1 MGRNIKFPVGISQPG
16 ISQPGI
22 SRPARYPGLHVF
34 LSVFLFFASLA
45 ATKAAPPPPIDV
57 RSFGHPEHTSPKSP
71 HDPSSR
77 DSLVEGIN
85 FLFFGWGGGGGDG
98 DSCWPPA
105 Q

>member
-1 MGRNIKFPVGISQPG
+1 MGRNIKFPVGISQHL
-16 ISQPGI
+16 
-22 SRPARYPGLHVF
+22 YPDLHVF
-34 LSVFLFFASLA
+34 LSVLLFFASLA
-45 ATKAAPPPPIDV
+45 STKATAPIDL

-85 FLFFGWGGGGGDG
+85 FLFFWMGGGGGGGDG